1 MNTLVNLRFLRNSLN
16 ELRAEIRATLDAQQR
31 DHARSV
37 VANERAIAALERDFR
52 ASEKDNNSKVKELE
66 STVKVL
72 IDAHN
77 RKRDDLEGIERE
89 VRRQCTKRP
98 KLKPTRR
105 SFTSKHNMS
114 MQKNPKTTKPPLYSA
129 VESAATPFQSTNAPK
144 ATPFLEQNRQ
154 EPHHQHRDLE
164 AAINRLSDELSQ
176 QRKALDKLTQ
186 KIEEEKEYQLA
197 ADRARDRMIRALED
211 PLKSVYSA
219 DWNKYLRG
227 YGILNRT

>member
-1 MNTLVNLRFLRNSLN
+1 VHKETQTQADTQELYIKAQYVHAEKPQNNKTPSLLCGRKCRN
-16 ELRAEIRATLDAQQR
+16 
-31 DHARSV
+31 
-37 VANERAIAALERDFR
+37 
-52 ASEKDNNSKVKELE
+52 
-66 STVKVL
+66 
-72 IDAHN
+72 
-77 RKRDDLEGIERE
+77 
-89 VRRQCTKRP
+89 
-98 KLKPTRR
+98 
-105 SFTSKHNMS
+105 
-114 MQKNPKTTKPPLYSA
+114 
-129 VESAATPFQSTNAPK
+129 PFQSTNAPK

-154 EPHHQHRDLE
+154 EPHHRHRDLE

>member
-1 MNTLVNLRFLRNSLN
+1 MIQKAHQGASSTLLKNHFLFSTFLYSSSPHFDCD
-16 ELRAEIRATLDAQQR
+16 LT
-31 DHARSV
+31 
-37 VANERAIAALERDFR
+37 
-52 ASEKDNNSKVKELE
+52 SKKC
-66 STVKVL
+66 
-72 IDAHN
+72 A
-77 RKRDDLEGIERE
+77 
-89 VRRQCTKRP
+89 KRP

-105 SFTSKHNMS
+105 SFTSKHNIS

-154 EPHHQHRDLE
+154 EPHHRHRDLE

>member
-77 RKRDDLEGIERE
+77 RKRDDLEGLERE
-89 VRRQCTKRP
+89 VRRQ
-98 KLKPTRR
+98 
-105 SFTSKHNMS
+105 
-114 MQKNPKTTKPPLYSA
+114 
-129 VESAATPFQSTNAPK
+129 
-144 ATPFLEQNRQ
+144 QNRQ
-154 EPHHQHRDLE
+154 EPHHRHRDLE

-227 YGILNRT
+227 YEYGILNRT

>member
-77 RKRDDLEGIERE
+77 RKRDDLEGLERE
-89 VRRQCTKRP
+89 VRRQ
-98 KLKPTRR
+98 
-105 SFTSKHNMS
+105 
-114 MQKNPKTTKPPLYSA
+114 
-129 VESAATPFQSTNAPK
+129 V
-144 ATPFLEQNRQ
+144 
-154 EPHHQHRDLE
+154 
-164 AAINRLSDELSQ
+164 
-176 QRKALDKLTQ
+176 
-186 KIEEEKEYQLA
+186 
-197 ADRARDRMIRALED
+197 RDRDHNLGDIVERDRELENRIRALEMRAGR
-211 PLKSVYSA
+211 Y
-219 DWNKYLRG
+219 
-227 YGILNRT
+227 